1 VRDAAFQAG
10 QNGTVKTVLV
20 SLSSPAEVLSRIYL
34 GHLISFTL
42 TRVGVPT
49 SLSGAI

>member
-10 QNGTVKTVLV
+10 QNGMVKILIP
-20 SLSSPAEVLSRIYL
+20 LSAEVLSRIYL
-34 GHLISFTL
+34 GHLISFML

-49 SLSGAI
+49 SLTGAI